1 MKLKWKLKLL
11 AIGLGALF
19 LSWTAGYA
27 HAGAIRYAGKQVTKG
42 TVAAVQTTANAAGSA
57 AGTAAG
63 GAASVGRSA
72 GGAIQTG
79 ASTVAK
85 GAKAT
90 PGVVAKG
97 GKALGKKIWKA
108 VW

>member
-1 MKLKWKLKLL
+1 MKLKWKLRLL
-11 AIGLGALF
+11 AIGLGTLF
-19 LSWTAGYA
+19 LSWTAAYA
-27 HAGAIRYAGKQVTKG
+27 HGGALRYAGKQITKG
-42 TVAAVQTTANAAGSA
+42 TVVAAQTTANAAGSA

-79 ASTVAK
+79 ASAVAK
-85 GAKAT
+85 GAEGT
-90 PGVVAKG
+90 PSLAAKG